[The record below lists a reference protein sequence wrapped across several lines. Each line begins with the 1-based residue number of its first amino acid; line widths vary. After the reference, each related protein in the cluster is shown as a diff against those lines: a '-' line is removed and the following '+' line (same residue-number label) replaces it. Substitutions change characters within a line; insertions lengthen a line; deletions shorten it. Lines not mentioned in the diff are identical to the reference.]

1 MYKIERK
8 SEIVNVLE
16 QLGKVDVGELSARL
30 GASRETIRRDLQE
43 MEDDGILKRTHGGA
57 VFARNYPDASA
68 ELPVAAREIRHPGE
82 KDAICRKA
90 ASLIRDGDSIFLDN
104 SSTCLYLLKYIPPK
118 MNVTIITNSVKL
130 LSESVNHASQS
141 HLIICLGGIFHAS
154 NHSLYGNTALKNAE
168 EFYPSR
174 AFMSCSGIGP
184 ERITDSSILEVD
196 LKRLMIERSQEVVL
210 LADHSKFT
218 RSGQV
223 FLSDFS
229 GIDAV
234 ITDEKAAE
242 DRTAFLAGT
251 GVRLIVAESNT

>member
-8 SEIVNVLE
+8 SEIVSILE
-16 QLGKVDVGELSARL
+16 QSGKVDVGELSARL

-43 MEDDGILKRTHGGA
+43 MEENGVLKRTHGGA
-57 VFARNYPDASA
+57 VFARNYPDASV

-90 ASLIRDGDSIFLDN
+90 ASLIKDGDSIFLDN

-118 MNVTIITNSVKL
+118 MNVIIITNSVKL
-130 LSESVNHASQS
+130 LSESANNASQS
-141 HLIICLGGIFHAS
+141 HLIISLGGIFHAS

-168 EFYPSR
+168 EYYPSR

-184 ERITDSSILEVD
+184 GRITDASILEVD
-196 LKRLMIERSQEVVL
+196 IKRLMIERSQEVIL

-229 GIDAV
+229 GIDVV
-234 ITDEKAAE
+234 ITDKKTTKEQAE
-242 DRTAFLAGT
+242 LLTGAGIKL
-251 GVRLIVAESNT
+251 LIAE